1 MTTRPISWDDI
12 DGSTCEIWVGDIRG
26 AVRGCGC
33 TRWEKGSTSVMNMV
47 GTRSRAQEEV
57 LSRLSTQLQASEC
70 LQSMNTLRAV
80 VTATIVEIHK
90 FGSVGVRTVTM

>member
-33 TRWEKGSTSVMNMV
+33 TRWEKGSIECDEYGWNKKSSTGGGVEQIVYAASSKRVSLV
-47 GTRSRAQEEV
+47 HEHAQSRGH
-57 LSRLSTQLQASEC
+57 C
-70 LQSMNTLRAV
+70 NDC
-80 VTATIVEIHK
+80 
-90 FGSVGVRTVTM
+90 